1 MVIVAPAVAL
11 VAFKRGLSPEL
22 TQTRM
27 LADQVQLAWG
37 AMTREPL
44 RYVGGN
50 ADLAYGV
57 VTYAHDRPQ
66 ALPGLPE
73 RPPARLRSSGASLV
87 CEGTDDGCIAQSSR
101 IAALNP
107 ASRTT
112 KIELVR
118 NYWGIP
124 GQPQRYVIFLVPPS
138 ADRKSPPV

>member
-1 MVIVAPAVAL
+1 MLIVAPAVAL

-27 LADQVQLAWG
+27 VADQVQLAWR
-37 AMTREPL
+37 AVTSEPL

-73 RPPARLRSSGASLV
+73 RPPAQLRSSGASLV
-87 CEGTDDGCIAQSSR
+87 CEVNDDSCIAHSSR
-101 IAALNP
+101 IAALNS

-124 GQPQRYVIFLVPPS
+124 GQPQRYVIFLVPLS
-138 ADRKSPPV
+138 AD